1 MLCQRMLHSVGSPRA
16 VDRWAGGRS
25 AQGSLTVCEP
35 TLVPCARSRRYGNTH
50 PKFFDGSYSMAVA
63 YAQSACPASA
73 HAQLC
78 AKPSCDTLRWRSNQR
93 WSTGRLRCDARK
105 SDRLGRLRR
114 LRRLHEFKF
123 VVVYMHSQEHEDTDR
138 FCRCAALHTRHSA
151 VRLCFRTP
159 YRVRRSACEPKET
172 EHTVPPLIPFSF
184 VCACEYRSAAMG
196 CDAARCYARRTLPI
210 SLTTTISSGRAR
222 RAAPMGLV

>member
-1 MLCQRMLHSVGSPRA
+1 
-16 VDRWAGGRS
+16 
-25 AQGSLTVCEP
+25 
-35 TLVPCARSRRYGNTH
+35 
-50 PKFFDGSYSMAVA
+50 MAVA

-78 AKPSCDTLRWRSNQR
+78 AKPRLRRAALAYQR
-93 WSTGRLRCDARK
+93 WSTVWLRCDTCAN
-105 SDRLGRLRR
+105 RLGRLRR

-151 VRLCFRTP
+151 VLLCFRTP

-172 EHTVPPLIPFSF
+172 KHTVPPLIPFSF
-184 VCACEYRSAAMG
+184 VCACGVSQRSDGLRCSEVLCTSDFADFINDNYIFWAGSPSGTDGLSVNNALNVCTYALPYGLAIEAAALSL
-196 CDAARCYARRTLPI
+196 CTSLARL
-210 SLTTTISSGRAR
+210 
-222 RAAPMGLV
+222 